1 MGRFAIGKFSSARAV
16 WMPQYASAGIS
27 RDPRESVS
35 VRVRVIA
42 SRAMVLVLLGLVTAV
57 WERLNPTRGHGA
69 APVYAGYTRR
79 TAVYIA
85 SIARACARRLR
96 DAPRA

>member
-1 MGRFAIGKFSSARAV
+1 MGRLETGKFSSARAV

-42 SRAMVLVLLGLVTAV
+42 SRAMCVSSWV
-57 WERLNPTRGHGA
+57 GHGDVKGCFDTTRAALNVTRTARTTA
-69 APVYAGYTRR
+69 APRVYAVATRIGLAA
-79 TAVYIA
+79 T
-85 SIARACARRLR
+85 
-96 DAPRA
+96 